1 MTQIYTSVEPIYS
14 LFDLKVELPDYLL
27 NEYSFLTNEIKI
39 DTNLESYLE
48 SYLECECA
56 SNPDVQID
64 TWENALNEALIRLGN
79 YIATNNVKI

>member
-27 NEYSFLTNEIKI
+27 NEYSFLTNEVKI
-39 DTNLESYLE
+39 DTNLESDLE
-48 SYLECECA
+48 SDLECECA

-64 TWENALNEALIRLGN
+64 TWNEALIRLGN
-79 YIATNNVKI
+79 YIATNNVKM